1 MVRAKCWFREALV
14 SSRLKVALALFLATA
29 GAVLAAGSG
38 TPLDDY
44 LAGLKTWSADFTQSV
59 AQDSRGKESDA
70 GRGRLTIVKPDRFRW
85 EFTPPGAAAGAQ
97 LMVADGRDLWS
108 LDRDLEQATR
118 RPLKDALQQAPV
130 MLLAGDANL
139 QASYNIQPNGSRDG
153 LEWARVIPKDKQSD
167 VREALFG
174 FKGKELARLVI
185 IDKLGQRSTLVFTN
199 VKRNATVDPKLVE
212 FTLPPGVDLIGE
224 PVK

>member
-1 MVRAKCWFREALV
+1 MATRIKGVFALLV
-14 SSRLKVALALFLATA
+14 VFALSAM
-29 GAVLAAGSG
+29 AADSG
-38 TPLDDY
+38 TPLDGY
-44 LAGLKTWSADFTQSV
+44 LAGLTTWSADFTQSV
-59 AQDSRGKESDA
+59 TDARGRQSDA
-70 GRGRLTIVKPDRFRW
+70 GQGTLTIMRPGRFRW
-85 EFTPPGAAAGAQ
+85 EYAPAGAAPGAQ

-108 LDRDLEQATR
+108 HDRDLDQATR

-130 MLLAGDANL
+130 MLLAGDVSL
-139 QASYNIQPNGSRDG
+139 QASYNIQPNGKRNG

-174 FKGKELARLVI
+174 FKGRELARLEIV
-185 IDKLGQRSTLVFTN
+185 DKLGQRSTLVFSN
-199 VKRNATVDPKLVE
+199 VKRNAAVDPKLMQ

>member
-1 MVRAKCWFREALV
+1 VTNSFKA
-14 SSRLKVALALFLATA
+14 ALASLLAAA

-38 TPLDDY
+38 TPLDGY
-44 LAGLKTWSADFTQSV
+44 LAGLTTWSAEFTQS
-59 AQDSRGKESDA
+59 AQDSRNKVADT
-70 GRGRLTIVKPDRFRW
+70 GRGRLIIVRPDRFRW
-85 EFTPPGAAAGAQ
+85 EYAPAGAADGAQ
-97 LMVADGRDLWS
+97 LMVADGRDLWE

-139 QASYNIQPNGSRDG
+139 QAAYDIQSYGRREELD
-153 LEWARVIPKDKQSD
+153 WARVLPKDKQSD

-174 FKGKELARLVI
+174 FKGKELAKLVI
-185 IDKLGQRSTLVFTN
+185 IDKLGQRSTLVFSN
-199 VKRNATVDPKLVE
+199 VKRNAAVDPKLVE

-224 PVK
+224 PLK